1 VWLFTT
7 KGFLSVVQHKSKP
20 DYYQVKSRVSEPLE
34 DYWPEHEIQVIDW
47 ADYRFR
53 IDVLKV
59 DASSVITEILES
71 IDYTSFK
78 NNCEGGSEYYR
89 ALTRI
94 WSIMY
99 TFQSEMENQEF

>member
-1 VWLFTT
+1 MWLFTT
-7 KGFLSVVQHKSKP
+7 KGFLSVVQHNSKP
-20 DYYQVKSRVSEPLE
+20 DYYQIKSRISEPLE
-34 DYWPEHEIQVIDW
+34 DYWPEHEIRAIDW

-53 IDVLKV
+53 IDVLKK

-99 TFQSEMENQEF
+99 TFQSEMENQEP